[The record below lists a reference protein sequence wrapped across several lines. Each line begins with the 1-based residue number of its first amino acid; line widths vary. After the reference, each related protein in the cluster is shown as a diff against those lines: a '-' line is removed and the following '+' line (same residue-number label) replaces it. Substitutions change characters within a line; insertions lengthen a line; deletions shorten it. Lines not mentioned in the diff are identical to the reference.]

1 MKVILKKDNELL
13 GDEGQIVEVKNG
25 YARNFLIPNGIA
37 IAANKSNLISHE
49 EIKRQRSRK
58 TDKLLTDANQ
68 LAGVLS
74 SYSFDFKVKTG
85 EENKM
90 FGSVTS
96 QMIHELL
103 ENKGFTTIEKKKILL
118 KEPIKSIGEHEVE
131 IKLQQSVIAKIK
143 VNVTKESDDAEIKSE
158 SLNTE
163 EANTEEAN
171 TEEANTGEANTEEEN
186 TEDTNTKE
194 ANTEV
199 PATDDTSE
207 SKSN

>member
-37 IAANKSNLISHE
+37 VAASKSNLINHE

-58 TDKLLTDANQ
+58 TDKLLNDANQ

-74 SYSFDFKVKTG
+74 SYTFDFKVKTG
-85 EENKM
+85 EENKL

-103 ENKGFTTIEKKKILL
+103 ENKGFTTIERKKILL
-118 KEPIKSIGEHEVE
+118 KEPIKSLGEHEVD

-143 VNVTKESDDAEIKSE
+143 VNVSKESDDTEIKSE
-158 SLNTE
+158 TSITE
-163 EANTEEAN
+163 P
-171 TEEANTGEANTEEEN
+171 EN
-186 TEDTNTKE
+186 TEDLTEK
-194 ANTEV
+194 AN
-199 PATDDTSE
+199 
-207 SKSN
+207 